1 MEALEMRYTQYPLFL
16 GSAPQR
22 EDATLQHPDS
32 RLKTSDSRLNSPDPS
47 LQSPVSSLQTPDSRL
62 QTPDS
67 RLKTPDSR
75 LKTQDSRLQTPDSRL
90 QTPDSRLS
98 PLFPAAAGLAAFA
111 LPFSLYLRT
120 LCPTIYPGDGPE
132 LTAAA
137 WVLGVPHPT
146 GYPLFMVCG
155 HLFQRIGLGTP
166 AFSMNLMTALFGALA
181 CLGACFLQREIWRV
195 VVGQDTA
202 RHPAFSLISAAT
214 ALLLGASATWWDQSN
229 ETEVYSLMLVFVS
242 LAWTLGLRT
251 IREPSPGRLLALAAL
266 SGTAF
271 LHHLI
276 FLITLPLSAAAA
288 LAFWKKPENAARRA
302 RVLAAALLCFCLPL
316 LGYLYLPIRAAARP
330 AINSG
335 DPRTLGQMVQHMTGG
350 QFRPTRILTRQ
361 DAQGFHKIGLGELP
375 AHAGS
380 RILELLYWM
389 DVQVRPL
396 DPRKALGEQVPPL
409 SSRGPVR
416 PPVLGIIICVVAGFG
431 LVRLHQSSRLGAWGL
446 ALGFLLN
453 LALVIVYTIPD
464 IQPYQIPLW
473 MLLCI
478 LAPVGGV
485 AGAEIFSVSQSAGP
499 PVSQFAGPPVGQ
511 IGRIGQIGLSSI
523 FHFFNPQSAIPNP
536 QLENPQSAIPNP
548 QFSALQPRRVRG
560 AWVGAGFL
568 AALAAY
574 SVVNWFSPA
583 LGVNKSED
591 THSYDY
597 ARKLMTI
604 LPPNAVVFTHGDYD
618 IYPLWY
624 IQACEKMRPDVAV
637 LGSNFVLYRW
647 YAAMLRANLPEG
659 VEVFVGNEPPS
670 NQGRW
675 LVAFLGGMVAP
686 QIQAGR
692 PVYMTSPQPG
702 DASLIARHFRL
713 KPVFQVPSPYPD
725 PGADPLIILEV
736 QDPDNF
742 AATARLRLVD
752 MFGPYS
758 TNWVR
763 REKRDFAK

>member
-1 MEALEMRYTQYPLFL
+1 MPDTRYPLFL
-16 GSAPQR
+16 LSSASGLQPEDPTPKPQPS
-22 EDATLQHPDS
+22 ALSTQPSALSTQPSALSTQHS
-32 RLKTSDSRLNSPDPS
+32 A
-47 LQSPVSSLQTPDSRL
+47 V
-62 QTPDS
+62 
-67 RLKTPDSR
+67 
-75 LKTQDSRLQTPDSRL
+75 
-90 QTPDSRLS
+90 S
-98 PLFPAAAGLAAFA
+98 PLFPAAVGLAAFA

-137 WVLGVPHPT
+137 WVLGIPHPT
-146 GYPLFMVCG
+146 GYPLFMILG
-155 HLFQRIGLGTP
+155 HLFQHAGLGSP
-166 AFSMNLMTALFGALA
+166 ALSMNLMTALFGALA
-181 CLGACFLQREIWRV
+181 CLGAYSLQREIWRT
-195 VVGQDTA
+195 VVGEDTA
-202 RHPAFSLISAAT
+202 RHPAFLLLSAAT
-214 ALLLGASATWWDQSN
+214 VLLLGASATWWDQSN
-229 ETEVYSLMLVFVS
+229 ETEVYSLMLLFVS
-242 LAWTLGLRT
+242 FAWTLGLRAV
-251 IREPSPGRLLALAAL
+251 RDPSPKRLLALAAL

-271 LHHLI
+271 LHHQL
-276 FLITLPLSAAAA
+276 FLITLPLSGATA
-288 LAFWKKPENAARRA
+288 LAFWKRPENAPCRA
-302 RVLAAALLCFCLPL
+302 PVLAAAVLCFCLPL
-316 LGYLYLPIRAAARP
+316 LGYLYLPLRAAARP

-389 DVQVRPL
+389 DMQVRPL

-409 SSRGPVR
+409 SSRGRVR
-416 PPVLGIIICVVAGFG
+416 PPVLGIIMCLVAGFG

-453 LALVIVYTIPD
+453 LAIVIVYTIPD
-464 IQPYQIPLW
+464 IQPYQISLW

-485 AGAEIFSVSQSAGP
+485 AGREVFFVSQSASP
-499 PVSQFAGPPVGQ
+499 PVRQSASQPVGQ
-511 IGRIGQIGLSSI
+511 IGRIGRIGLSSV

-548 QFSALQPRRVRG
+548 QFSALQPRRIRG
-560 AWVGAGFL
+560 AWIGAGFL

-583 LGVNKSED
+583 LGVNKSEATD
-591 THSYDY
+591 SYDY

-624 IQACEKMRPDVAV
+624 IQACENMRPDVAV
-637 LGSNFVLYRW
+637 LGANFVLYRW

-659 VEVFVGNEPPS
+659 VEVFVGNEPFGES
-670 NQGRW
+670 GRW

-686 QIQAGR
+686 QILAGR
-692 PVYMTSPQPG
+692 PVYMTQPQPRE
-702 DASLIARHFRL
+702 AEIIAKYFRL
-713 KPVFQVPSPYPD
+713 KPVFQIPSPLPISD
-725 PGADPLIILEV
+725 PPPILILEV

-742 AATARLRLVD
+742 APTARLRLVD

>member
-1 MEALEMRYTQYPLFL
+1 MSFLFFASDFSIASASPGP
-16 GSAPQR
+16 GS
-22 EDATLQHPDS
+22 S
-32 RLKTSDSRLNSPDPS
+32 RTRL
-47 LQSPVSSLQTPDSRL
+47 
-62 QTPDS
+62 
-67 RLKTPDSR
+67 
-75 LKTQDSRLQTPDSRL
+75 
-90 QTPDSRLS
+90 
-98 PLFPAAAGLAAFA
+98 AGIAAGLAAFA

-137 WVLGVPHPT
+137 WVLGIPHPT
-146 GYPLFMVCG
+146 GYPLFIVCG

-181 CLGACFLQREIWRV
+181 CLGAYFLQREIWRV
-195 VVGQDTA
+195 VVGRDTA
-202 RHPAFSLISAAT
+202 RHPAFFLISAAT

-229 ETEVYSLMLVFVS
+229 ETEVYSLMLLFVS
-242 LAWTLGLRT
+242 FAWTLGLRT
-251 IREPSPGRLLALAAL
+251 IREPSRGRLLGLAVL

-271 LHHLI
+271 LHHQL
-276 FLITLPLSAAAA
+276 FLITLALSGAAA
-288 LAFWKKPENAARRA
+288 LAFWKTPENAARRA
-302 RVLAAALLCFCLPL
+302 PVLAAAILCFCLPL
-316 LGYLYLPIRAAARP
+316 LGYLYLPIRASARP

-335 DPRTLGQMVQHMTGG
+335 DPRTLGQMVQHITGG
-350 QFRPTRILTRQ
+350 QFRPTRLLTRQ
-361 DAQGFHKIGLGELP
+361 DAQGFHKIGLAELP
-375 AHAGS
+375 AHAGR

-389 DVQVRPL
+389 DMQVRPL
-396 DPRKALGEQVPPL
+396 DPQKALGEQAPPL
-409 SSRGPVR
+409 SSRGRVR
-416 PPVLGIIICVVAGFG
+416 PPVLGIILFVVAGFG

-446 ALGFLLN
+446 ELGFLLN

-485 AGAEIFSVSQSAGP
+485 AGSEIFS
-499 PVSQFAGPPVGQ
+499 VSQFAGPPVRQSASQPVGQ
-511 IGRIGQIGLSSI
+511 IGQIRRIGQIGLSSI

-536 QLENPQSAIPNP
+536 QLENPQSAIRNP
-548 QFSALQPRRVRG
+548 QFSALQSRRVRG
-560 AWVGAGFL
+560 AWIGAGFL

-583 LGVNKSED
+583 LGVNKSEA

-597 ARKLMTI
+597 ARELMTI

-624 IQACEKMRPDVAV
+624 AQACENMRPDVAV
-637 LGSNFVLYRW
+637 VGANFVFSRW
-647 YAAMLRANLPEG
+647 YAAMLRTNLPEG

-670 NQGRW
+670 DQVRW

-692 PVYMTSPQPG
+692 PVFMTQPQPG

-713 KPVFQVPSPYPD
+713 KPVFQIPSPLPISDPD
-725 PGADPLIILEV
+725 PLLIFEV
-736 QDPDNF
+736 QDPDHF

-752 MFGPYS
+752 MFGPYA

-763 REKRDFAK
+763 REKRDSAK